1 MISGLGTKTLHATL
15 CGQKFKKIKKKM
27 DRVIIKWTL
36 DPQTVPFSIMP
47 QELSFYVN
55 CILAF

>member
-1 MISGLGTKTLHATL
+1 MISGLGTKTLHATF
-15 CGQKFKKIKKKM
+15 CGQKLKKNFFLM

-55 CILAF
+55 